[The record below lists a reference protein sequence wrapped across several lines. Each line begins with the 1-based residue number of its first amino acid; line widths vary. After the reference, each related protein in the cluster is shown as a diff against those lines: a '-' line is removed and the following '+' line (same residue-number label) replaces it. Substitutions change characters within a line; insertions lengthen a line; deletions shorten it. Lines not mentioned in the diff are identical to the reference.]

1 MLPTKARW
9 PNFGILLICYR
20 QANIWTEA
28 HMCFWFRLD
37 YQPLFGKMWR
47 KSSLLLIWIQEES
60 ESMSVSG
67 IDALNT
73 PVTSPHLEKMKSWF
87 WRKFFNFSSPAVTHL
102 SFVLYLEISACY
114 HWLLRGHMNF
124 TSNNET
130 VSCQNLGVG
139 NIAKSMKSEGNSTL
153 LPANVDQWLP
163 SQLGLVNFQLYNKS
177 LKDWSLGQQL
187 ILFP

>member
-1 MLPTKARW
+1 
-9 PNFGILLICYR
+9 
-20 QANIWTEA
+20 
-28 HMCFWFRLD
+28 
-37 YQPLFGKMWR
+37 MWR

-73 PVTSPHLEKMKSWF
+73 LVTSPHLEKMKSWF
-87 WRKFFNFSSPAVTHL
+87 CCNTSLLFYTWKFPN
-102 SFVLYLEISACY
+102 SACC
-114 HWLLRGHMNF
+114 HWLLRGHMK
-124 TSNNET
+124 SNNET

-163 SQLGLVNFQLYNKS
+163 SQLGLVNFQLNNKS
-177 LKDWSLGQQL
+177 LKDCWATVNFVSLNFSFGNIE
-187 ILFP
+187 ILGKQN